1 MNYNLVSEKPTR
13 WLWL

>member
-1 MNYNLVSEKPTR
+1 MDYNLVSEKPTR

>member
-1 MNYNLVSEKPTR
+1 MDYNSVSEKPTR